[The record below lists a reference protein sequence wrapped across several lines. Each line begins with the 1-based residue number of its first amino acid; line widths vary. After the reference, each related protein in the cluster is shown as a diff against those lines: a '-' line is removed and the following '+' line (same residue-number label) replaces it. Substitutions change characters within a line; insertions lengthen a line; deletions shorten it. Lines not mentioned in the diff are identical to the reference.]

1 MLPVSMGPEKMLL
14 GGIPGTLHGSCVGWN
29 ASASFE
35 MKVPAVHNTPGKYDV
50 VFVFGAATLAKFN
63 PLSTM

>member
-1 MLPVSMGPEKMLL
+1 MLPVSMGLEKMLL

-29 ASASFE
+29 ASSSFE

-50 VFVFGAATLAKFN
+50 V
-63 PLSTM
+63 